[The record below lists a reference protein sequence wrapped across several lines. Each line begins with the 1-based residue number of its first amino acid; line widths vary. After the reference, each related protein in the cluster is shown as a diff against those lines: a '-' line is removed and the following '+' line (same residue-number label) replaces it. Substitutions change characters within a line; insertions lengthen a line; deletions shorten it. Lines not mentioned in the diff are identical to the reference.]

1 MVGDG
6 DPMGVAAQVAEHLF
20 GATRLCFRVSAKRG
34 PEIGRGQGIS
44 EKLVTNNFET
54 KEMNRWPELRLSE
67 REWIGKNC

>member
-1 MVGDG
+1 MLRRGCPG
-6 DPMGVAAQVAEHLF
+6 PGY
-20 GATRLCFRVSAKRG
+20 VSECLQKRG

-44 EKLVTNNFET
+44 EKLATNNFET